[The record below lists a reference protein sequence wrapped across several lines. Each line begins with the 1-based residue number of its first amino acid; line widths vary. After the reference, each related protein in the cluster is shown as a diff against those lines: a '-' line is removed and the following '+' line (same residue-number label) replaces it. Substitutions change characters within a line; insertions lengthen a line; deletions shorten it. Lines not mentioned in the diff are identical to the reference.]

1 MNLRPPPKLTI
12 SQWADNYRYLSSE
25 ASAEAGKWNTAR
37 AEYQR
42 EIMDSFSRPDV
53 EEIVIMSS
61 SQIGKTELL
70 MNIIGYHIHYDPC
83 SILCIQPTLQMAG
96 TFSKNRI
103 APMIRD
109 SEALTERVQPAR
121 SRDSTNTIYA
131 KSFTG
136 GSLDLVGSNSAS
148 SVSSRP
154 IRILLCD
161 EVDRYST
168 QGTVEGDIISLGM
181 RRTSNFYNRKIA
193 LVSTPTVK
201 GSSRIEEAYEAS
213 DQRKYYVPC
222 GECGHFQIMEW
233 KNVYWNKGKTQ
244 DAVYTCSEC
253 GSAWDDSQRL
263 AAIRKGVWKA
273 GSNFNGTAGFWINGL
288 YSTFTSL
295 SEAVDLFLSS
305 KDLPEKLKVFTN
317 TFLAESWE
325 ETGEKINDYQLK
337 ERAEDYD
344 GVPRDVVLITAG
356 VDVQDDRLEITTAGY
371 TRDEQVYILDHKII
385 YGDPSGTE
393 LWSELDTLLLEKYPH
408 PSGVELGIKST
419 CVDSGGHHTNSVYS
433 FCKQRMSRRVYA
445 IKGVGGKDRAMVGR
459 PSKSNI
465 GRVNLY
471 PLGSDTLKNHV
482 YGRLNIEDGAGSIHF
497 PKHLDD
503 EYFAQLTSEERVT
516 RFVRGV
522 KRSEWVTKRKRNEA
536 WDCLC
541 YAYAAYALLNVNLRI
556 LHEKLNRASKE
567 KKEPEKK
574 KQMRPL
580 RRGSKWMDI

>member
-12 SQWADNYRYLSSE
+12 SQWADKYRYLSSE

-70 MNIIGYHIHYDPC
+70 MNIIGFHIHYDPC

-121 SRDSTNTIYA
+121 SRDSNNTIYA

-201 GSSRIEEAYEAS
+201 GNSRIEEAYEAS

-222 GECGHFQIMEW
+222 GDCGHFQIMEW
-233 KNVYWNKGKTQ
+233 KNVYWNKGKHQ

-273 GSNFNGTAGFWINGL
+273 SADFTGTAGFWINGL

-295 SEAVDLFLSS
+295 GEAVDLFLSS

-393 LWSELDTLLLEKYPH
+393 LWSELDKLLLEKYPH
-408 PSGVELGIKST
+408 PSGIELGIKST
-419 CVDSGGHHTNSVYS
+419 CVDSGGHHTNSVYT

-459 PSKSNI
+459 PSKNNI
-465 GRVNLY
+465 GKVNLY

-522 KRSEWVTKRKRNEA
+522 KRSEWITKRKRNEA

-541 YAYAAYALLNVNLRI
+541 YAYAAYSLLNVNLRI
-556 LHEKLNRASKE
+556 LHERLNRASQE

-574 KQMRPL
+574 KQKRPL

>member
-1 MNLRPPPKLTI
+1 
-12 SQWADNYRYLSSE
+12 
-25 ASAEAGKWNTAR
+25 
-37 AEYQR
+37 
-42 EIMDSFSRPDV
+42 MDTFSRPDV
-53 EEIVIMSS
+53 EKIVIMSS

-70 MNIIGYHIHYDPC
+70 MNIIGFRIHYDPC
-83 SILCIQPTLQMAG
+83 SMLCIQPTLQMAG

-109 SEALTERVQPAR
+109 SAALTNKVQPAR
-121 SRDSTNTIYA
+121 SRDSNNTIYA

-161 EVDRYST
+161 EVDRYSV
-168 QGTVEGDIISLGM
+168 QGTQEGDIISLGM

-193 LVSTPTVK
+193 LVSTPTIK
-201 GSSRIEEAYEAS
+201 GSSRIEDAYEQS
-213 DQRKYYVPC
+213 DKRKYYVPC
-222 GECGHFQIMEW
+222 KDCGTYQTLEW
-233 KNVYWNKGKTQ
+233 KNVYWTKVNHQ
-244 DAVYTCSEC
+244 DADYTCKEC
-253 GSAWDDSQRL
+253 GAAGSDSERL
-263 AAIRKGVWKA
+263 AAIRKGIWKA
-273 GSNFNGTAGFWINGL
+273 SSDFTGTAGFWINGL

-295 SEAVDLFLSS
+295 GEAVDLFLSS

-325 ETGEKINDYQLK
+325 ETGEKIDDYQLQQ
-337 ERAEDYD
+337 RAEDYD

-356 VDVQDDRLEITTAGY
+356 VDVQDDRLEVTISGF
-371 TRDEQVYILDHKII
+371 TRDEQVYILDHKVI

-393 LWSELDTLLLEKYPH
+393 LWEELDKILLEKYPH
-408 PSGVELGIKST
+408 PVGIDLDIKST
-419 CVDSGGHHTNSVYS
+419 CVDSGGHHTNSVYT

-465 GRVNLY
+465 GKVNLY
-471 PLGSDTLKNHV
+471 PLGTDTLKNHV
-482 YGRLNIEDGAGSIHF
+482 YGRLNIQDGSGMIHF
-497 PKHLDD
+497 PKHLAE

-522 KRSEWVTKRKRNEA
+522 RRSEWVQKRKRNEA

-541 YAYAAYALLNVNLRI
+541 YAYAAYSLLNVNLRV
-556 LHEKLNRASKE
+556 LHERLNRAAKP
-567 KKEPEKK
+567 KDQPKRRK
-574 KQMRPL
+574 MRPT
-580 RRGSKWMDI
+580 RRGQNWMDI

>member
-1 MNLRPPPKLTI
+1 
-12 SQWADNYRYLSSE
+12 
-25 ASAEAGKWNTAR
+25 
-37 AEYQR
+37 
-42 EIMDSFSRPDV
+42 MDTFSRPDV
-53 EEIVIMSS
+53 EKIVIMSS

-70 MNIIGYHIHYDPC
+70 MNIIGFHIHYDPC
-83 SILCIQPTLQMAG
+83 SMLCIQPTLQMAG

-109 SEALTERVQPAR
+109 SAALTNKVQPAR
-121 SRDSTNTIYA
+121 SRDSNNTIYA

-161 EVDRYST
+161 EVDRYSV
-168 QGTVEGDIISLGM
+168 QGTQEGDIISLGM

-193 LVSTPTVK
+193 LVSTPTIK
-201 GSSRIEEAYEAS
+201 GSSRIEDAYEQS
-213 DQRKYYVPC
+213 DKRKYYVPC
-222 GECGHFQIMEW
+222 KDCGTFQTLEW
-233 KNVYWNKGKTQ
+233 KNVYWTKGNHQ
-244 DAVYTCSEC
+244 DAVYTCKEC
-253 GSAWDDSQRL
+253 GSAWSDSERL
-263 AAIRKGVWKA
+263 AAIRKGIWKA
-273 GSNFNGTAGFWINGL
+273 SSDFNGTAGFWINGL

-295 SEAVDLFLSS
+295 GEAVDLFLSS

-325 ETGEKINDYQLK
+325 ETGEKIDDYQLQQ
-337 ERAEDYD
+337 RAEDYD

-356 VDVQDDRLEITTAGY
+356 VDVQDDRLEVTITGF
-371 TRDEQVYILDHKII
+371 TRDEQVYILDHKVI

-393 LWSELDTLLLEKYPH
+393 LWEELDKILLEKYPH
-408 PSGVELGIKST
+408 PVGIDLDIKST
-419 CVDSGGHHTNSVYS
+419 CVDSGGHHTNSVYT

-465 GRVNLY
+465 GKVNLY

-482 YGRLNIEDGAGSIHF
+482 YGRLNIQDGSGMIHF
-497 PKHLDD
+497 PKHLDE

-522 KRSEWVTKRKRNEA
+522 RRSEWVQKRKRNEA

-541 YAYAAYALLNVNLRI
+541 YAYAAYSLLNVNLRV
-556 LHEKLNRASKE
+556 LHERLNRAAKP
-567 KKEPEKK
+567 KDQPKRRK
-574 KQMRPL
+574 MRPT
-580 RRGSKWMDI
+580 RRGQNWMDI